1 MAYKVAAIIFKELV
15 ILVGCLMLWPI
26 ALGVVTAKADGYLPN
41 ISYVIT
47 QILAALVAP
56 GVNWFTIVA
65 LIMAPYVAI
74 QTIRVFRWSRRSAV
88 GRKWAALYF
97 FVLFTICGS
106 WFGWRA
112 WDLFYFMYALG
123 DMPDEIVQFFQI
135 EGSSLLWFMVCVVLA
150 LVSLVKFIKLSVAQK
165 K

>member
-1 MAYKVAAIIFKELV
+1 MI
-15 ILVGCLMLWPI
+15 WPI
-26 ALGVVTAKADGYLPN
+26 ALGVITAKADGYLPN

-74 QTIRVFRWSRRSAV
+74 QTIRVFRCSRRSET
-88 GRKWAALYF
+88 GKKWAGLYF
-97 FVLFTICGS
+97 FILFSICGA

-123 DMPDEIVQFFQI
+123 DMPGEIVQFFEI
-135 EGSSLLWFMVCVVLA
+135 EGASLLWFLVCVILA
-150 LVSLVKFIKLSVAQK
+150 VVSLVRFVKLGRARQR
-165 K
+165 